1 MRIMRA
7 SKLINKRIVV
17 SKKTMFISISFFE
30 RLIKKMS
37 EDLADLEQLAVCG
50 LEVDRC

>member
-1 MRIMRA
+1 MIIMRA

-17 SKKTMFISISFFE
+17 SKNKYVHIDKLFE
-30 RLIKKMS
+30 RLIKKIS
-37 EDLADLEQLAVCG
+37 EDLADLDQLAVCG